1 MCYHY
6 AIARTADEI
15 ALRYNIGV
23 KPRAINPEP
32 LFFHVNGFN
41 YPLLPV
47 VVQDGMSADMKL
59 EFMQWGLV
67 PGWVKG
73 EEQAQKLRSVTLN
86 ARADTVH
93 QKPSFRAAFRYRP
106 CLVPATGYFEWMHYG
121 NKKIPHYIF
130 LPDTPVFSYAGIWE
144 EWVNEQSGEILRSF
158 SILTCD
164 ANELTSKIHNTKKRM
179 PVILDQQSE
188 NLWFDNDIR
197 KNNPGQILKPFDA
210 GRMKAHTI
218 SRLITSRNQ
227 NSNVPEVTEPVEYP
241 ELN

>member
-15 ALRYNIGV
+15 ALRYNISIR
-23 KPRAINPEP
+23 PRAINPEP

-47 VVQDGMSADMKL
+47 VIQDGRSADMKL

-73 EEQAQKLRSVTLN
+73 EEQAQKIRGVTLN
-86 ARADTVH
+86 ARADTVN
-93 QKPSFRAAFRYRP
+93 QKPSFRGAFRYRP
-106 CLVPATGYFEWMHYG
+106 CLVPSTGYFEWMHIG
-121 NKKIPHYIF
+121 GKKIPHYIF
-130 LPDTPVFSYAGIWE
+130 LPGTPVYSYAGIWD
-144 EWVNEQSGEILRSF
+144 EWVSKQTGEILRSF

-164 ANELTSKIHNTKKRM
+164 ANELTAKIHNTKKRM

-188 NLWFDNDIR
+188 NLWFDSDVR
-197 KNNPGQILKPFDA
+197 KNTPDLLLKPYDA
-210 GRMKAHTI
+210 GKMSAYTI
-218 SRLITSRNQ
+218 SRLITSRDKD
-227 NSNVPEVTEPVEYP
+227 SNVPEVTNPVVYP